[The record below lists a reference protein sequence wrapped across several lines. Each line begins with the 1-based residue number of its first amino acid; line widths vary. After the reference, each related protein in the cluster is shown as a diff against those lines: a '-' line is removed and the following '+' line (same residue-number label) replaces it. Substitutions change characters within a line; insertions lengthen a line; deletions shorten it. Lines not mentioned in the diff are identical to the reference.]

1 MPEWELMDIY
11 KGMMPFMAL
20 QVVGVAMIYF
30 FPQIVLWLPGLLFG

>member
-20 QVVGVAMIYF
+20 QVVGVALVYL
-30 FPQIVLWLPGLLFG
+30 FPQLSLWLPKLLFG